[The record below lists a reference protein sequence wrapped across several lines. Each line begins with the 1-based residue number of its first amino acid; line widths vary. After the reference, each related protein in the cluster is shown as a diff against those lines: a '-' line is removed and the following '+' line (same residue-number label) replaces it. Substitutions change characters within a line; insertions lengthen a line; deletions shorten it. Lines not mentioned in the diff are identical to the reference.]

1 MRVSQQG
8 LHLKHAIIE
17 DGGLPAPP
25 GILAGISQ
33 APNVAPSTI
42 ALQVQQHYGL
52 HAAGDAH

>member
-1 MRVSQQG
+1 MPQQE

-25 GILAGISQ
+25 GILAEISQ
-33 APNVAPSTI
+33 APDVAPTTI
-42 ALQVQQHYGL
+42 ALQVQQHNGL

>member
-1 MRVSQQG
+1 MRVPLQG
-8 LHLKHAIIE
+8 LHLKHAIVE

-25 GILAGISQ
+25 GILARISQ
-33 APNVAPSTI
+33 APNVAPTTI